1 MDKNK
6 FSKIILDGSI
16 KNRGFIFGESGS
28 GMGIC
33 AKSEVAE
40 LLANSENILIVEPSC
55 NSENQNSMK
64 STGIKGIFYDYNK
77 SNIVKLD
84 NTMYNDF
91 CKCCQ
96 QEHYSH
102 ELISQTTDYVV
113 CSADYRII
121 EFFIS
126 CMKSEHEETIKMLC
140 SLSKATL
147 VDRLNGIPFEEA
159 EKWIDEVDMEL
170 INEAIQR
177 YDEPEFIKERTEMMK
192 LL

>member
-1 MDKNK
+1 MSN
-6 FSKIILDGSI
+6 F
-16 KNRGFIFGESGS
+16 E
-28 GMGIC
+28 
-33 AKSEVAE
+33 
-40 LLANSENILIVEPSC
+40 
-55 NSENQNSMK
+55 MK

-102 ELISQTTDYVV
+102 ELISQTTDYVL

-121 EFFIS
+121 DFFIS
-126 CMKSEHEETIKMLC
+126 CMKSEHEETVKMLC
-140 SLSKATL
+140 SLPKSTL
-147 VDRLNGIPFEEA
+147 IDRLNGIH
-159 EKWIDEVDMEL
+159 DETERWFDNIDMEL

-192 LL
+192 AL